1 MAVPNSAFDQI
12 TSTTL
17 HNYLS
22 KELADNIFGALVL
35 TKWLMM
41 NGRKKPASGGDF
53 LVEPLLYGTN
63 DTVGSYDAYDPI
75 STNPQT
81 GITSAQF
88 NWKLL
93 AGSVTFSRVEA
104 LKNNSKEK
112 MIDLLEAKTTQ
123 LEESLRNEFNT
134 EAFSD
139 GTGNSGKDVTGL
151 RAIVANSG
159 TFAGINRT
167 TYTWWK
173 AQVQSTAEILSEP
186 RMRTMYFDCSRNLT
200 KPSLIIT
207 TQALY
212 EKYMSLVQPLLRT
225 TNNKLGDL
233 GFLNIEYMGT
243 PMVYD
248 ASCPD
253 GYMFFLNDKYL
264 RLRVHPEADFKVT
277 EEKEPHN
284 QLVFTKQVYW
294 LGNLTSNNCRFQGT
308 LSGKT
313 V

>member
-1 MAVPNSAFDQI
+1 MAAPNSAFDQV
-12 TSTTL
+12 TTTTL

-22 KELADNIFGALVL
+22 KDLADNIFGSLVL

-41 NGRKKPASGGDF
+41 NGRKRPASGGDF
-53 LVEPLLYGTN
+53 LVEPLLYGKNT
-63 DTVGSYDAYDPI
+63 TVNSYDGYDPI
-75 STNPQT
+75 DTTPQT
-81 GITSAQF
+81 GITAAQF

-93 AGSVTFSRVEA
+93 AGSVTFSRVEQ

-112 MIDLLEAKTTQ
+112 MIDLLEQKVTQ
-123 LEESLRNEFNT
+123 LEESLRDEFNT

-159 TFAGINRT
+159 SFAGINRT

-173 AQVQSTAEILSEP
+173 AQIEATAEILSEP
-186 RMRTMYFDCSRNLT
+186 RMRTMYFDCSKNLT
-200 KPSLIIT
+200 KPSIIIT

-212 EKYMSLVQPLLRT
+212 EKYLSLVQPGLRF

-233 GFLNIEYMGT
+233 GFQNIEYMGV
-243 PMVYD
+243 PMVWD
-248 ASCPD
+248 EACPT
-253 GYMFFLNDKYL
+253 GYMFFLNDRYL

-277 EEKEPHN
+277 EEKEPAN

-294 LGNLTSNNCRFQGT
+294 LGNLTVNNCRFQGL

-313 V
+313 S